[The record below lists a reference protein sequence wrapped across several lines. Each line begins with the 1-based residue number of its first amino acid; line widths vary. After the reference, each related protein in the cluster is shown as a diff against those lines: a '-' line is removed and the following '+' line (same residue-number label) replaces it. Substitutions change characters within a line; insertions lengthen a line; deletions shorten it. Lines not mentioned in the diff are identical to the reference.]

1 MWESPACSVRGP
13 PSLLSLHLVRCARG
27 LHTAQLENVTSLERF
42 PRALPG
48 SPPPR
53 QAPSAYFSS
62 LAPQPPAA
70 WGARRAGAWPR
81 EPPPPRRGLG
91 CPAPRRPRVRSG
103 QVGAA
108 PRGRPSR
115 FPPAARPA
123 LTCAA
128 PDAVAGA
135 IPSCRGCSGTHQA
148 ARAARGAGFPW
159 PAPQRAAPRRRTARP
174 AGGGGPSPPPPGP
187 HLAPCGAPAGVRP
200 PRRPAAHRPGP
211 AAARGPCSSLAQPP
225 GASQRLRPA
234 EWPALLAAGAAEGR
248 REAGS
253 ARISI
258 NLGPRRSPP
267 PAPSL
272 PPDPRPDSELT
283 PEGPP
288 ASKRLRREQ
297 PWGGRGARR
306 PSRPG
311 MPPNTPI
318 HGRSPRARVRSRA
331 RPLGPAWAWGSP
343 GAAHPPDTLLLKAS
357 VHLGTAV
364 HDFGAEMTAFWVAPA
379 TPPQPPPWNRPQ
391 IVPVG

>member
-1 MWESPACSVRGP
+1 MSRGCWGRADQGRAGRWAQGSLPYLLGLGNHGRPRRGVCVWESPACSVRGP

-70 WGARRAGAWPR
+70 WGARWAGAWPR
-81 EPPPPRRGLG
+81 EPPPPHRGLG

-148 ARAARGAGFPW
+148 ARAARGAGCPW

-174 AGGGGPSPPPPGP
+174 AGGGGPSPPSPGP
-187 HLAPCGAPAGVRP
+187 HLAPYGAPAGVRP

-211 AAARGPCSSLAQPP
+211 AAARGPCSSLA
-225 GASQRLRPA
+225 
-234 EWPALLAAGAAEGR
+234 
-248 REAGS
+248 
-253 ARISI
+253 
-258 NLGPRRSPP
+258 
-267 PAPSL
+267 
-272 PPDPRPDSELT
+272 
-283 PEGPP
+283 
-288 ASKRLRREQ
+288 
-297 PWGGRGARR
+297 
-306 PSRPG
+306 
-311 MPPNTPI
+311 
-318 HGRSPRARVRSRA
+318 
-331 RPLGPAWAWGSP
+331 
-343 GAAHPPDTLLLKAS
+343 
-357 VHLGTAV
+357 
-364 HDFGAEMTAFWVAPA
+364 
-379 TPPQPPPWNRPQ
+379 
-391 IVPVG
+391 